1 MKQNTRKIEKEKKK
15 LNKFIII
22 ALQISLFLSSSAF
35 AVENSLLNKEL
46 NYQNHI
52 NEVGINLLN
61 SNKIDKK
68 IVFTYNKGEYKKTP
82 DDSTIS
88 KRQIIF
94 YEDYFKYVENDDE
107 LAAFLAHQIS
117 RAVKSYSGEW
127 GGFIASA
134 QIKAAPK
141 KYEIFAD
148 KRAVDYMVKAG
159 YNPLGLITYINK
171 SQTNGFLD
179 KILFHNS
186 PSKRQAI
193 IYEYIYYNYP
203 YYLKN
208 NTYLT
213 NKNYQNFLL
222 TSSSNRAL
230 LKEKIKSGSKKELKY
245 E

>member
-1 MKQNTRKIEKEKKK
+1 MKQNTRKIEKEQKK

-46 NYQNHI
+46 NYQNYI

-117 RAVKSYSGEW
+117 RAVKSYSGE
-127 GGFIASA
+127 
-134 QIKAAPK
+134 
-141 KYEIFAD
+141 
-148 KRAVDYMVKAG
+148 
-159 YNPLGLITYINK
+159 
-171 SQTNGFLD
+171 
-179 KILFHNS
+179 
-186 PSKRQAI
+186 
-193 IYEYIYYNYP
+193 
-203 YYLKN
+203 
-208 NTYLT
+208 
-213 NKNYQNFLL
+213 
-222 TSSSNRAL
+222 
-230 LKEKIKSGSKKELKY
+230 
-245 E
+245 